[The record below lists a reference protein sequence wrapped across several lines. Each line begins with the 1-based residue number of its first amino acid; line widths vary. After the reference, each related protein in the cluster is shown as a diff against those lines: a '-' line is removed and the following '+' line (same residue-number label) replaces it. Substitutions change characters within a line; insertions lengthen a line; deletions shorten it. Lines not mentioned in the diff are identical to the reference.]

1 MNYKAAVFDLD
12 GTLLDTLGDL
22 TDAVNAT
29 MDFYGYPRRTVAEVR
44 SFVGNGVERLIALSL
59 PDGFDTPDFEEIT
72 AYYRAYYA
80 AHSEVKTG
88 PYPGVIDLIDRLET
102 AGIRTAVVSNKPNG
116 ATVKLCAKYFPGI
129 GVVGGERESEGVRRK
144 PWPDMVFR
152 AVEEMGLTPSDCV
165 YIGDSE
171 VDVLTAKNAGMD
183 CITVLW
189 GFRDREDL
197 EREGAS
203 CFAETADR
211 VFEMIAGES
220 F

>member
-1 MNYKAAVFDLD
+1 MKYKAAVFDLD

-22 TDAVNAT
+22 TDALNAA
-29 MDFYGYPRRTVAEVR
+29 MDHYGYPRRTVGEVR

-59 PDGFDTPDFEEIT
+59 PDGADTPDFEEIT

-80 AHSEVKTG
+80 AHSEIKTG
-88 PYPGVIDLIDRLET
+88 PYPGVINLIDRLEN
-102 AGIRTAVVSNKPNG
+102 AGIRTAVVSNKPHG
-116 ATVKLCAKYFPGI
+116 STVRLCAKYFPGI
-129 GVVGGERESEGVRRK
+129 SVVGGEREAEGVRRK
-144 PWPDMVFR
+144 PWPDMVLC
-152 AVEEMGLTPSDCV
+152 AVESMGLTPEECV

-203 CFAETADR
+203 CFAQTADE
-211 VFEMIAGES
+211 VFDRIADA
-220 F
+220 

>member
-1 MNYKAAVFDLD
+1 MSKAIFFDLD
-12 GTLLDTLGDL
+12 GTLTDSGEGIINCAAFALETLGLDVP
-22 TDAVNAT
+22 DRVT
-29 MDFYGYPRRTVAEVR
+29 MRC
-44 SFVGNGVERLIALSL
+44 FVGPPLRDTFMKFGVREDQTEEAIRIYRSRYL
-59 PDGFDTPDFEEIT
+59 PIGKYEN
-72 AYYRAYYA
+72 
-80 AHSEVKTG
+80 K

-211 VFEMIAGES
+211 VFELIAGES